1 MSMPTLFPFTDT
13 PAPKAPAWLTPADLE
28 ATPGSGLS
36 LDIENQVD
44 ITSLAASLPRLDL
57 IRLHFPVFAD
67 GRAYS
72 QARVLRRLG
81 FAGHL
86 RATGKAIALDQAL
99 ELRAAGFD
107 SVELREDQ
115 SPQSW
120 ADWLAQ
126 QPLTGL
132 FSADRNVPFGRRRP
146 F

>member
-1 MSMPTLFPFTDT
+1 MSMPTLFPFTET
-13 PAPKAPAWLTPADLE
+13 PAPKAPAWLTPADLKTT
-28 ATPGSGLS
+28 AGSGLA
-36 LDIENQVD
+36 LDVENQVD
-44 ITSLAASLPRLDL
+44 IASLTAALPRLDL

-120 ADWLAQ
+120 TDWLAAQ
-126 QPLTGL
+126 SPAGL
-132 FSADRNVPFGRRRP
+132 FSANRSHPFRDRRP
-146 F
+146 G